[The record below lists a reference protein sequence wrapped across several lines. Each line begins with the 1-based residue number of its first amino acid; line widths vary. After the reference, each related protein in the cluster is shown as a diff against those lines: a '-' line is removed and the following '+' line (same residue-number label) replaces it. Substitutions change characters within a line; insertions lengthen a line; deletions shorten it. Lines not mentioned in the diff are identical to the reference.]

1 MPPKGHSS
9 SSHVMASEELVKV
22 SPLMW
27 KSSKLKPKV
36 PSTLAG
42 EALALGEAVASV
54 EWCQM
59 MMRDARRNN
68 LEGDF
73 QWERSCCPF
82 ALAMSPQSAMA
93 NRLPQGHTIDAKAV
107 LDALQREAAGCK
119 ADRRAAVDLSLIHN
133 VMERTGAVI
142 RWVPHSMM
150 LADPLTKLD
159 VGAHHALTEALRS
172 GVYRFIEM

>member
-1 MPPKGHSS
+1 
-9 SSHVMASEELVKV
+9 
-22 SPLMW
+22 
-27 KSSKLKPKV
+27 
-36 PSTLAG
+36 
-42 EALALGEAVASV
+42 
-54 EWCQM
+54 
-59 MMRDARRNN
+59 MMRDARFNN

-73 QWERSCCPF
+73 QWEQSCSPF

-107 LDALQREAAGCK
+107 FDALQREAAGCK

-133 VMERTGAVI
+133 MMERTGAVI

-172 GVYRFIEM
+172 GVYRFIEMSAELARRSDNPSLKARTQEMTKGHGVVKNVEEMRFGGTVELVSAFPQHECS